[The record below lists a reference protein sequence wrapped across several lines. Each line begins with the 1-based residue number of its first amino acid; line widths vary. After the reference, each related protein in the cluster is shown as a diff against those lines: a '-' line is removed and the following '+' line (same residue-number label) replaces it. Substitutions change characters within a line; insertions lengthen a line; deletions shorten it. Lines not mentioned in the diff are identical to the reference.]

1 MSDNADSININ
12 SKQKKHLAPFEL
24 EDMKDFIK
32 NYEFANLQGYY
43 KIKKS
48 MFHSENQLSV
58 KKFLND
64 QNEKIKKE

>member
-1 MSDNADSININ
+1 
-12 SKQKKHLAPFEL
+12 
-24 EDMKDFIK
+24 MKDFIK